1 MKILALYVHQTLSL
15 QRRVRSPFSVLAG
28 RAHPFN
34 LFRVESFAAGMT
46 FGSDVAILQNWE
58 LNEQEIEELQR
69 AVKQRAIVADCS
81 DPALLDSD
89 LYRKQIEYASLV
101 TVPNEYMRRE
111 VHTINTN
118 VAVTPSCVDLPYF
131 ARANRIKIDDK
142 QPLTLGCLGPY
153 DWYLIKDAL
162 VELTTRHEHLMICAG
177 PEASKALR
185 GPGLR
190 GVEPQITV
198 ASLPEIIRHCHI
210 GLCPLDGESSI
221 DRIWEYEY
229 GSLCRPVVVSHSKE
243 KQTWVEKI
251 EDLIVHANRRAELG
265 REAFILANENRSTKR
280 AGEYL
285 SVYRKRLPHLF
296 LS

>member
-1 MKILALYVHQTLSL
+1 M
-15 QRRVRSPFSVLAG
+15 RRVRAPFSVLAE
-28 RAHPFN
+28 RTHPFN
-34 LFRVESFAAGMT
+34 FLHVDSFTAGMT
-46 FGSDVAILQNWE
+46 FGSDVTILQNWE
-58 LNEQEIEELQR
+58 LNEQETEEL
-69 AVKQRAIVADCS
+69 AHAIKQRAIVVDCS

-89 LYRKQIEYASLV
+89 LYRKQIACASLV

-118 VAVTPSCVDLPYF
+118 AAVTPSCVDLAHF
-131 ARANRIKIDDK
+131 MQANKIKVEAK
-142 QPLTLGCLGPY
+142 QPITLGCLGPY
-153 DWYLIKDAL
+153 DWHLIKDAL
-162 VELTTRHEHLMICAG
+162 VELTKRHSNLMVCAG
-177 PEASKALR
+177 PQASKALR

-190 GVEPQITV
+190 GIEPEVNI
-198 ASLPEIIRHCHI
+198 SNLPEIMRHCHI

-229 GSLCRPVVVSHSKE
+229 GSLCRPVVVYHSKE
-243 KQTWVEKI
+243 KDTWVEKI
-251 EDLIVHANRRAELG
+251 DDLITDSNRRSALG
-265 REAFILANENRSTKR
+265 RASFLVANENRATKR

>member
-1 MKILALYVHQTLSL
+1 
-15 QRRVRSPFSVLAG
+15 VLAG

-34 LFRVESFAAGMT
+34 LLRVDSFVAGMT

-58 LNEQEIEELQR
+58 LTDQELEEFDH
-69 AVKQRAIVADCS
+69 AVKQRAIVVDCS
-81 DPALLDSD
+81 DPTLLDND
-89 LYRKQIEYASLV
+89 LYRKQIACASLV

-118 VAVTPSCVDLPYF
+118 TAVTPSCVDLPYF
-131 ARANRIKIDDK
+131 TRANKIKIEEK
-142 QPLTLGCLGPY
+142 QPFTLGCLGPY

-162 VELTTRHEHLMICAG
+162 IELTEKHANLMICAG

-190 GVEPQITV
+190 GIEPQITV
-198 ASLPEIIRHCHI
+198 TNLPEIMRHCHV

-229 GSLCRPVVVSHSKE
+229 GSLCKPIVVSHSKE
-243 KQTWVEKI
+243 KNTWVKKI
-251 EDLIVHANRRAELG
+251 EELITDSSKQSALG
-265 REAFILANENRSTKR
+265 RASFIVANDNRATKR

-296 LS
+296 LQ